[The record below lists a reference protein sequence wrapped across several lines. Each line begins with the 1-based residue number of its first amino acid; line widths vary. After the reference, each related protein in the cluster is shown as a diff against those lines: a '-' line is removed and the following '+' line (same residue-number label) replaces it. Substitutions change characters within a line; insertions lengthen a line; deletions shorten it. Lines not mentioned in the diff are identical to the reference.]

1 MTKPEIKGGMKRNT
15 YDITVAGRQLKG
27 FEFIVGPMA
36 GLSIPQ
42 PPRPVEDFILGSFEG
57 GATPIV
63 GHRHIEIDKAIADVR
78 QIKRKMA
85 GRYFGANIL
94 GLWKTAPYFISK
106 FNELG
111 DDSPNFLD
119 VNAAEL
125 YFDAILPLLKD
136 VKVPILLGIYQP
148 VSIHKLKK
156 ELLRG
161 RYPFLIERIQAGTLR
176 LCLPQNKGGG
186 HLPILTKREEKLDWL
201 GALLREL
208 EELEAAIG
216 LPVPFVITKG
226 MTTVDDFVR
235 TIVEYSRYE
244 SFSGVRFA
252 SNLELTR
259 ESGLS
264 VASKRLLAEIVRQQ
278 KRDMI
283 IPIRG
288 VIGNSKF
295 KGGMRVRGGLIV
307 YVVATRIA
315 RMIHQNQCECS
326 DFPRL
331 SRTYNPAVLVYQAGK
346 DRRRVCHLC
355 YENCPREYCEVK
367 GAHDAV
373 SPDSDIE
380 DALIIV
386 SPGII
391 DMDQRYIDATV
402 SFVVRDLIEQ
412 TLARIRSEYSCT
424 ATGGQQLRRGG

>member
-63 GHRHIEIDKAIADVR
+63 GHRHIEVDKALEDVR

-85 GRYFGANIL
+85 GRYFGANIFCIS
-94 GLWKTAPYFISK
+94 KTAPYFITK

-119 VNAAEL
+119 INAAEL
-125 YFDAILPLLKD
+125 YFDTILPLLKD

-148 VSIHKLKK
+148 VSIHWLKK

-161 RYPFLIERIQAGTLR
+161 RYPFLIDRIQAGALR

-186 HLPILTKREEKLDWL
+186 HLPILTKGHEKLDWL

-208 EELEAAIG
+208 EELETAIG

-259 ESGLS
+259 ESGLN
-264 VASKRLLAEIVRQQ
+264 AGSKRLLAEIVRQQ

-295 KGGMRVRGGLIV
+295 KEGTRVRGGLIV
-307 YVVATRIA
+307 YVVANRIA
-315 RMIHQNQCECS
+315 KMIQQIQCEGS
-326 DFPRL
+326 DFPQL

-355 YENCPREYCEVK
+355 YENCPREYCEIK
-367 GAHDAV
+367 GVHDAV
-373 SPDSDIE
+373 SPDSDVD

-386 SPGII
+386 SPRII
-391 DMDQRYIDATV
+391 DIDHRYVGAPV

-412 TLARIRSEYSCT
+412 TLARIRSEY
-424 ATGGQQLRRGG
+424 A

>member
-1 MTKPEIKGGMKRNT
+1 MTQLEMRGGMKRNT
-15 YDITVAGRQLKG
+15 YDITVAGRKLKG

-42 PPRPVEDFILGSFEG
+42 PPRAVEDFILGAFEG

-63 GHRHIEIDKAIADVR
+63 GHRDIEVDKVIADIR
-78 QIKRKMA
+78 QIKRKMV
-85 GRYFGANIL
+85 GRYFGVNVL
-94 GLWKTAPYFISK
+94 GVWKMAPKFISK

-111 DDSPNFLD
+111 DDSPDFLD
-119 VNAAEL
+119 VNGVEL

-136 VKVPILLGIYQP
+136 VKVPITLGIHQP
-148 VSIHKLKK
+148 VSIHGLKK
-156 ELLRG
+156 ELLKG
-161 RYPFLIERIQAGTLR
+161 RYAFLIERIQAGTLR
-176 LCLPQNKGGG
+176 LCLPQGKGGG
-186 HLPILTKREEKLDWL
+186 HLPILIKRCEKLDWL
-201 GALLREL
+201 SALL
-208 EELEAAIG
+208 EEVQQLEAAIG
-216 LPVPFVITKG
+216 SPVPFIVEKG

-259 ESGLS
+259 ESGLN
-264 VASKRLLAEIVRQQ
+264 VASKLLLTEIVKEQ

-283 IPIRG
+283 IPIRS
-288 VIGNSKF
+288 VIANSKF

-315 RMIHQNQCECS
+315 GMIHKIQCEHS

-331 SRTYNPAVLVYQAGK
+331 SRTYNPTVLVYQAGK

-355 YENCPREYCEVK
+355 FQNCPLEYCELK

-373 SPDSDIE
+373 SPDSDVD

-386 SPGII
+386 SPRII
-391 DMDQRYIDATV
+391 DMDQRYIGAPV
-402 SFVVRDLIEQ
+402 SFVVHDLIEK
-412 TLARIRSEYSCT
+412 TLARIRSEYS
-424 ATGGQQLRRGG
+424 